1 MYSTVCGGR
10 NLQEQLKNLSPLN
23 HLYRPGICK
32 HFLHYMLCYT
42 VLYFY
47 NTLVSKPTI
56 RTY

>member
-10 NLQEQLKNLSPLN
+10 NLHQQLKNLSPLN

-42 VLYFY
+42 VF
-47 NTLVSKPTI
+47 I
-56 RTY
+56 